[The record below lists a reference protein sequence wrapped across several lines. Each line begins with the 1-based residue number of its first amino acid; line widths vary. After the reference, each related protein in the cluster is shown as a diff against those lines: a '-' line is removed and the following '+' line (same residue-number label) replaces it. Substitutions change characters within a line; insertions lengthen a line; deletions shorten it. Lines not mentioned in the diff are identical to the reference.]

1 LAITPEAVEAP
12 AGSDG
17 PWVLLLI
24 NDDEQRAAVRRAWE
38 DAGFAVEVAATV
50 KDALDCLK
58 VMTPSLVVIDD
69 RLYRPVPR

>member
-1 LAITPEAVEAP
+1 MVITPEAVGAP
-12 AGSDG
+12 AGADA

-24 NDDEQRAAVRRAWE
+24 SDDVQRAAVRRTWE
-38 DAGFAVEVAATV
+38 DAGFAVEVAASA